1 MRKIIQFLAIVL
13 MMSVLS
19 LNINVKAAP
28 PDEIGDGDPVYEY
41 NLYLY
46 SSINSSTYFETIPI
60 SKSDICTIDI
70 WNITDPVTNKTVISW
85 AVYENPELSGVPT
98 IITNEDTYSTSSKD
112 YYLVVCGVE
121 EPANILVYFYYSITD
136 SESFAFTDFVTG
148 EVGIYNDIPSIWGYN
163 DPNHNGMMITGWDI
177 FDKSNFQSNEQ
188 ITSITYEIP
197 STEEIDT
204 SITSFAFVAS
214 SWTCVHTWE
223 EATTQKPKTC
233 TTCGETKGDIVIPDG
248 TWTTDTYW
256 QQPNVFIENEL
267 VLDDGAI
274 YLHTFVVNVFP
285 THPVEGL
292 IRGNVGPSSIII
304 SFYYLLSS
312 EKLYYY
318 YNEEWI
324 SFTDNPTIEV
334 SGYTATYGGLISS
347 KEEIPT
353 QDDTNSFYITKVQ
366 RKIVYHFS
374 DNTTQEVLYEDWT
387 RFDCFTLSNQYV
399 VLGTYTDEAYTYNI
413 LDNGLSSDFAT
424 YKQDITWTTDTKH
437 YYVKVKRILGI
448 KYFYQDVII
457 KQDNTFTFYTD
468 LWNMETIDTSSFCS
482 YEHLYMYCKDK
493 DLSIAKLK
501 DVHELEDI
509 YMKSIQKLEDSFY
522 VEVEIK
528 KEHDPF
534 YHGESVMYKNSLGF
548 LNPREIET
556 MLEENIL
563 TCIHTLTHEY
573 KDISYVGN
581 GTKHGT
587 YEYSI
592 VFENGL
598 IQKIKI
604 IVTDKIYSD
613 YIYGN
618 HLYFPINEKLS
629 NEEIVKDLKTIG
641 LLPNTNLSTQFVGT
655 NEASSNY
662 LSGKTSEVGL
672 YSYTVDYE
680 STTGESGT
688 TQVYLKVL
696 QAKSYT
702 TEDETPSTSWKEWV
716 IPIVVI
722 IAIIFVL
729 YLIFG
734 KRRRR

>member
-1 MRKIIQFLAIVL
+1 MAFFTKRKKERKRKMRKIIQFLAIAL

-19 LNINVKAAP
+19 LNIKVKGAP
-28 PDEIGDGDPVYEY
+28 PDEIGDGNP
-41 NLYLY
+41 
-46 SSINSSTYFETIPI
+46 
-60 SKSDICTIDI
+60 
-70 WNITDPVTNKTVISW
+70 
-85 AVYENPELSGVPT
+85 VYENPELSGV
-98 IITNEDTYSTSSKD
+98 EQH
-112 YYLVVCGVE
+112 
-121 EPANILVYFYYSITD
+121 ANILVYFYYSITD

-177 FDKSNFQSNEQ
+177 FDNSNFFSNAQ
-188 ITSITYEIP
+188 ITSIIYEIP

-274 YLHTFVVNVFP
+274 YLHTFVVNVLP
-285 THPVEGL
+285 THPVDGL
-292 IRGNVGPSSIII
+292 IRGNVGSSSIII

-353 QDDTNSFYITKVQ
+353 QDDTNSFYITKVT
-366 RKIVYHFS
+366 RKIVYYFS

-387 RFDCFTLSNQYV
+387 KFDCFTLSNQYV
-399 VLGTYTDEAYTYNI
+399 VLGTYTDEAYIYNI

-437 YYVKVKRILGI
+437 YYVKTKKILGI
-448 KYFYQDVII
+448 KYYYEDTIV

-468 LWNMETIDTSSFCS
+468 LWNMETIDTTLFCS

-509 YMKSIQKLEDSFY
+509 YMTSIEKLEDSFY
-522 VEVEIK
+522 VDLEIK

-534 YHGESVMYKNSLGF
+534 YHGESVIYKNVSSF
-548 LNPREIET
+548 LTLSTIKS
-556 MLEENIL
+556 IL
-563 TCIHTLTHEY
+563 T
-573 KDISYVGN
+573 KDVKSCSCEKTISIKDKNYLGYGN
-581 GTKHGT
+581 IVGT
-587 YEYSI
+587 YEVILSI
-592 VFENGL
+592 NDEN
-598 IQKIKI
+598 I
-604 IVTDKIYSD
+604 IITIEVVSDIHSD
-613 YIYGN
+613 YIYKYTISFTN
-618 HLYFPINEKLS
+618 KLS
-629 NEEIVKDLKTIG
+629 AEQIVSDMKIVA
-641 LLPNTNLSTQFVGT
+641 LLPNVNVTTTFSAQNDTSKTYFEETATPGT
-655 NEASSNY
+655 
-662 LSGKTSEVGL
+662 
-672 YSYTVDYE
+672 YSYQVSYLAT
-680 STTGESGT
+680 SGESGT
-688 TQVYLKVL
+688 SNINLEYLKPIE
-696 QAKSYT
+696 KT
-702 TEDETPSTSWKEWV
+702 TEDEEKTNWKEY
-716 IPIVVI
+716 ILPIVVVV
-722 IAIIFVL
+722 AIIFVL

-734 KRRRR
+734 KKKRR